1 MTLTRRKFMLTAGA
15 TAAAAALATL
25 PSLGQ
30 QSSRPTVVAARS
42 FLDALE
48 PDQASRAT
56 FAFGDAT
63 WRGWNYFGSGGL
75 IKPGLR
81 LEEMTEPQQE
91 AAWTLLGTVLSPS
104 GLAKARRVMSLQD
117 VLTESGSP
125 DRSSQRF
132 SIALFGAPADA
143 GTFGFRFEGHHI
155 SHSWTIRDGVVVS
168 VTPASFSANPN
179 FVTQGS
185 RAGLVALPDE
195 EELARR
201 LMNALSPARA
211 AQARVSD
218 RALSNILSLPS
229 QEMSH
234 LELAG
239 LPMAEMGPG
248 ETDLLWALIDTYAV
262 DHLAPHIAARQ
273 MARIRSG
280 DQAAVHFAWT
290 GGNERGTAFG
300 YRILGPTFVIEL
312 GSVDAAA
319 LHLHTIYHDRE
330 TFLGNA

>member
-1 MTLTRRKFMLTAGA
+1 MTITRREFMLSA
-15 TAAAAALATL
+15 TAAAAAIGLTTI
-25 PSLGQ
+25 PTFGQ
-30 QSSRPTVVAARS
+30 QRSATVSSARS
-42 FLDALE
+42 FVASLDA
-48 PDQASRAT
+48 DQASRAT

-81 LEEMTEPQQE
+81 LEEMTEEQQD
-91 AAWTLLGTVLSPS
+91 AAWALLATVLSPS
-104 GLAKARRVMSLQD
+104 GLAKAQRVMALQD

-125 DRSSQRF
+125 GRSSQRF
-132 SIALFGAPADA
+132 SISLFGAPADT
-143 GTFGFRFEGHHI
+143 GTFGLRFEGHHI
-155 SHSWTIRDGVVVS
+155 SHSWTVRDGLVVS

-179 FVTQGS
+179 LVTTGS
-185 RAGLVALPDE
+185 RAGLVALAEE

-201 LMNALSPARA
+201 LMSALSPAQA
-211 AQARVSD
+211 TKARVSEQAM
-218 RALSNILSLPS
+218 RNILSLPG
-229 QEMSH
+229 QEAAH
-234 LELAG
+234 LEPFG
-239 LPMAEMGPG
+239 LPMADMSAG
-248 ETDLLWALIDTYAV
+248 ETDLLWELIGTYAV
-262 DHLAPHIAARQ
+262 EHLAPDIATSQ
-273 MARIRSG
+273 LARIRSR
-280 DQAAVHFAWT
+280 DQAAVQFAWT